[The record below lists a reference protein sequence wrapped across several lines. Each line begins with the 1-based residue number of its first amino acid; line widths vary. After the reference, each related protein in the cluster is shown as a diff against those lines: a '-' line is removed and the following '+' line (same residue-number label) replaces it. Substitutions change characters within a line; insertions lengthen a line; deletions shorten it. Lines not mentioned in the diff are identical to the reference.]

1 MTLGDWEMPDQRSV
15 SLKKKLLI
23 PHDATVVKTVDD
35 VSISKSNLRRCDA
48 VCFCSKICAC
58 GGGVCD
64 VRIGERVAG

>member
-15 SLKKKLLI
+15 SLKKELLI

-35 VSISKSNLRRCDA
+35 VSISKSSLRRCDA

-58 GGGVCD
+58 GGVCD